1 MADNFNLTGIWEAR
15 SSSNGEPYTSEM
27 ELVHHGDRVM
37 GKEVGGRTEYFLEG
51 NVVGTS
57 VTLYYFGMY
66 GEKPMLIT
74 YRCQFC
80 GKWSLRKEWKNKG
93 QTCPKCERDYD
104 WRLAQDSE

>member
-66 GEKPMLIT
+66 GEKYT
-74 YRCQFC
+74 
-80 GKWSLRKEWKNKG
+80 GKYELEIKGDGERLDGHYVDDSNPAKIRWEAIKEK
-93 QTCPKCERDYD
+93 R
-104 WRLAQDSE
+104 